1 MTVTLEMLPQF
12 DRKRHG
18 SLFDRGCA
26 DSWYS
31 RDRDPHWY
39 PEGTGKGDQIVDLSA
54 EEIAE
59 YAAGYADNEA
69 DGNHKE
75 W

>member
-1 MTVTLEMLPQF
+1 MNNSQIQF

-18 SLFDRGCA
+18 ALYDRGGA
-26 DSWYS
+26 DSYYRRAS
-31 RDRDPHWY
+31 MPHWY
-39 PEGTGKGDQIVDLSA
+39 PEGTGRGEQIVDLTA

-69 DGNHKE
+69 DGFHKE